1 MFKCKRIFV
10 FLLTSYD
17 KNNKLIS
24 LLRQYRQQKGG
35 EIMVAF
41 LSLIQ
46 SVITG
51 VVTHI
56 ACKIIDIMHDKFFKK

>member
-1 MFKCKRIFV
+1 
-10 FLLTSYD
+10 
-17 KNNKLIS
+17 
-24 LLRQYRQQKGG
+24 
-35 EIMVAF
+35 MVAF